1 MKLVATKSMGRL
13 RPGDEFEVN
22 RTQARALKALGK
34 AQDAPAPEPA
44 DVERDGLRAEAG
56 RLGIE
61 VDGRWGAA
69 RIREAISAARQ
80 PAPPETI
87 EPERHVPRFYRRR
100 DMVAEEE

>member
-1 MKLVATKSMGRL
+1 MKLVALKSMGRL

-34 AQDAPAPEPA
+34 AQEAPTPEPA
-44 DVERDGLRAEAG
+44 DLERDALRAEAE
-56 RLGIE
+56 RLGID
-61 VDGRWGAA
+61 VDGRWGAP
-69 RIREAISAARQ
+69 RLREAISAAQQ
-80 PAPPETI
+80 PAAA